1 MASQERLSVDAA
13 AARLGITPDAVRSR
27 IKRGTLWAVRRD
39 GRVQVVL
46 EDRAVRGP
54 GGGQP
59 TTRMPTNHLVPGTV
73 ADEAPGDMAGA
84 VPGTVPGDTAPG
96 DTALRLRAEVARQ
109 KHRVRALEAERDRL
123 LRHLEAQHKFL
134 DLECAL
140 RARLQDQIDRLCD
153 RLATALPEALGDPTE
168 GADRLWKRL
177 ERQLERLSE
186 DPPERGR

>member
-1 MASQERLSVDAA
+1 MVSQERLSVDAA
-13 AARLGITPDAVRSR
+13 AERLGITPDAVRSR
-27 IKRGTLWAVRRD
+27 IKRGTLWAVRRN

-46 EDRAVRGP
+46 KDRAVRGH

-59 TTRMPTNHLVPGTV
+59 PTRIPTNHLVPGGV
-73 ADEAPGDMAGA
+73 ADDAPGDM
-84 VPGTVPGDTAPG
+84 PGDMPG

-168 GADRLWKRL
+168 APTGSGSA
-177 ERQLERLSE
+177 SSANSSA
-186 DPPERGR
+186 